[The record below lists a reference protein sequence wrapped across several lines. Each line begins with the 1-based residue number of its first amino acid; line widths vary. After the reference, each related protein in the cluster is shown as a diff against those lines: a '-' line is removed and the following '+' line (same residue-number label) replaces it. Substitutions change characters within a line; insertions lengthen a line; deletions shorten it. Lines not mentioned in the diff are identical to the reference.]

1 MKMKA
6 IFKGSIFAAIAYII
20 LGLVLVIWPDITMK
34 TLVYV
39 TAAVLGVGGIV
50 SIVRYIIHSPI
61 KGEINSYLA
70 SGLVMLMVALFMYLR
85 EDLVV
90 TIIPFVLGLAIVID
104 GFVKLQRSIDLARLH
119 FEGWVLVLLMAA
131 ISIALG
137 VVLLTRPIDTAR
149 VLTIVLGIGLIFSGV
164 TGIVVNIFIN
174 SKLKNLAEKTDGG
187 NSLKGTCGIGHTR
200 WATHGDPTQTN
211 AHPHVSG
218 NCTGSGSGPVESLV
232 VGVHNGIIEN
242 YQELKDKLLKHGYQF
257 YSQTDTEVA
266 IKLVDYYYKKY
277 KIGPIDAIAK
287 TMVRIRG
294 S

>member
-20 LGLVLVIWPDITMK
+20 LGLVLVIWPDITIK

-174 SKLKNLAEKTDGG
+174 SKLKNLAKDEAITVESVANDEEDLGKVKVDDSTITVEPVGGPAPQNSGASVTGAPHDAAQDAAAGQSDNDGG
-187 NSLKGTCGIGHTR
+187 IK
-200 WATHGDPTQTN
+200 
-211 AHPHVSG
+211 
-218 NCTGSGSGPVESLV
+218 E
-232 VGVHNGIIEN
+232 E
-242 YQELKDKLLKHGYQF
+242 KL
-257 YSQTDTEVA
+257 
-266 IKLVDYYYKKY
+266 
-277 KIGPIDAIAK
+277 
-287 TMVRIRG
+287 
-294 S
+294 